1 MSTHGGRRG
10 RPGRDRLPPAGPNA
24 VDAFAGGGSRA
35 GERALNPWLEA
46 RLDRLAGD
54 GPVLDLG
61 CGRGFWLE
69 HLAPRPVPAVGIERD
84 PDRATAAGRHGP
96 VMCGDAARLPLRDAS
111 VGLVWSIHVLHHL
124 PEPAPVLAEVRRVLR
139 PGGALVLA
147 ESVEDNPL
155 LRLGRRLH
163 ASWDGVGIH
172 ARFTAR
178 TLLDGVAG
186 AGLDVVEH
194 RRHSLL
200 SFAAWA
206 LPGPVDRRAWH
217 ALNELEARLPDRLS
231 RWGAHLECVARR
243 PS

>member
-1 MSTHGGRRG
+1 MT
-10 RPGRDRLPPAGPNA
+10 
-24 VDAFAGGGSRA
+24 V
-35 GERALNPWLEA
+35 LNPWLEE
-46 RLDRLAGD
+46 RLERLADD

-61 CGRGFWLE
+61 CGRGYWME
-69 HLAPRPVPAVGIERD
+69 QLAQRRLRAVGVEYEVDRAAEAAAHGPAVS
-84 PDRATAAGRHGP
+84 
-96 VMCGDAARLPLRDAS
+96 GDAARLPLADAS

-124 PEPAPVLAEVRRVLR
+124 REPTRVLAEVRRVLR

-178 TLLDGVAG
+178 SLLDDVAG

-194 RRHSLL
+194 RQHSLV

-206 LPGPVDRRAWH
+206 LPAPVDRPAWH
-217 ALNELEARLPDRLS
+217 ALTGLEDRLPPALS

-243 PS
+243 P